1 MAGIVDLEFEFPKSR
16 VTVEQM
22 RAESGRPLAD
32 ILAWT
37 HCTEIPVFGE
47 FETAWELLSEVSRRV
62 LERTGVAPD
71 DIGQVIVAGS
81 GRWDNPGWSPAAK
94 VAAELDITRAHCFE
108 VINFCH
114 AGPTAMR
121 IAADAIAAGRTR
133 FSLVLLGEQA
143 ARGVDYTD
151 PESVSGFSTGDC
163 AVAILMG
170 GADTRFELLDIRSRT
185 DPSWSDYYVGEYEDG
200 RMVTRRRGRRLNLP
214 QTYLKNFEAL
224 TADVLSTIDRSTPD
238 VRYLLI
244 NHMDRRMHERLL
256 RNLGIPE
263 ERSVFNYDRFGHMS
277 GGDVFI
283 ALSELHAQSRLAPG
297 DLLLLATS
305 GAGFSWGVTAMEYR

>member
-1 MAGIVDLEFEFPKSR
+1 VVGIVDLEFEFPKSR
-16 VTVEQM
+16 VTVEHM
-22 RAESGRPLAD
+22 HAESGRPVAD

-37 HCTEIPVFGE
+37 HCQEIPVFGE
-47 FETAWELLSEVSRRV
+47 HEPAWELVSEVAQRV
-62 LERTGVAPD
+62 LERTGVRPE

-81 GRWDNPGWSPAAK
+81 GRWDQPGWSPAAK
-94 VAAELDITRAHCFE
+94 VAAELDITGAHCFE

-121 IAADAIAAGRTR
+121 IAADAIAAGRER
-133 FSLVLLGEQA
+133 YSLVLLGEQA

-163 AVAILMG
+163 AVAVLMG
-170 GADTRFELLDIRSRT
+170 PEGSRFELLDVQSRT

-224 TADVLSTIDRSTPD
+224 ATTTLSTLDRTVAD

-256 RNLGIPE
+256 RNLGIPA

-283 ALSELHAQSRLAPG
+283 ALAELHAEGRLERS
-297 DLLLLATS
+297 DLVLLATS
-305 GAGFSWGVTAMEYR
+305 GAGFSWGVTALEYR